1 MVVFQRE
8 MGPFSALREV
18 REVPLYGSVSLRAV
32 QREMGTFSALGEVKG
47 LPLYGAVLLGL
58 TSVWV

>member
-1 MVVFQRE
+1 